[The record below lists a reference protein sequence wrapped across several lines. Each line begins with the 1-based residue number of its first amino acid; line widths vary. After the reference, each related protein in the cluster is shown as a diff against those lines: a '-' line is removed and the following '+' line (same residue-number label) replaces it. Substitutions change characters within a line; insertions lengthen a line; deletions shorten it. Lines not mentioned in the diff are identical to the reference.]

1 MEQNNISESTD
12 QEWER
17 KDLHWRDERRRAD
30 DRMYQA
36 KGVLL
41 LMLLAAVLV
50 LNLLLAG
57 SVQLLTAYTYPEPT
71 AVPEAYPGYTVLDS
85 ESTQTMAAF
94 LIATPGG
101 KPLLVTAEKHFLFD
115 RWQLVS
121 EENSSADPSILRG
134 DGWSASVS
142 FSGNDITDFQVS
154 SIGLETNMTGLPEV
168 IPFRVLVITLTL
180 TVLELGL
187 WALVRKLRKL

>member
-1 MEQNNISESTD
+1 MEEHNST
-12 QEWER
+12 QEWDR
-17 KDLHWRDERRRAD
+17 KDLHWRDERRRAED
-30 DRMYQA
+30 NLYQI
-36 KGVLL
+36 KGVFLL
-41 LMLLAAVLV
+41 FLLVAVV
-50 LNLLLAG
+50 FLNSMLAG
-57 SVQLLTAYTYPEPT
+57 SVQLLTDYTYPEPA
-71 AVPEAYPGYTVLDS
+71 AVLDAYPGYTVLDS

-94 LIATPGG
+94 LIAKPGG

-134 DGWSASVS
+134 DCWSASVS

-187 WALVRKLRKL
+187 WALVRKLWKL